1 MLSDKFAKTHLVEYD
16 KEYVNTAIPVNL
28 LNFSSVFELAQR
40 KYPRDVIEIVIN
52 EAFIAI
58 DHFLR
63 YINFDIAINYTFL

>member
-1 MLSDKFAKTHLVEYD
+1 MLSDKFAKTHLVQYE

-28 LNFSSVFELAQR
+28 LNYSSVYELAKR
-40 KYPRDVIEIVIN
+40 KYSRDVIEVVLN

-63 YINFDIAINYTFL
+63 FF